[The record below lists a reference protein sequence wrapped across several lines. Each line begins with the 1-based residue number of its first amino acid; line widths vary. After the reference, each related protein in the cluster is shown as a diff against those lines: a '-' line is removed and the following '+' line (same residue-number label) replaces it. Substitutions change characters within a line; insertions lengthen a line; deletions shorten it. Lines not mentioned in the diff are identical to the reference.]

1 MTADYVFIS
10 IQGNE
15 FINSLYGV
23 ADNRMESNSAKVKL
37 IVTEGNS
44 VLFPGRKP
52 ATFVPAGGSVWGWGE
67 GRGGGSVWA
76 GHWVGYCNSL
86 ALIPYLMGSN
96 GLVFL
101 QGHKQ

>member
-52 ATFVPAGGSVWGWGE
+52 ATFVPAGGSVWGR
-67 GRGGGSVWA
+67 GRG
-76 GHWVGYCNSL
+76 
-86 ALIPYLMGSN
+86 
-96 GLVFL
+96 
-101 QGHKQ
+101 